1 MKAKVR
7 LQRLPDVLLM
17 RLQYEKEIYRI
28 GGIPDLRVI

>member
-1 MKAKVR
+1 MKAKVH
-7 LQRLPDVLLM
+7 LQRQPDVLLM